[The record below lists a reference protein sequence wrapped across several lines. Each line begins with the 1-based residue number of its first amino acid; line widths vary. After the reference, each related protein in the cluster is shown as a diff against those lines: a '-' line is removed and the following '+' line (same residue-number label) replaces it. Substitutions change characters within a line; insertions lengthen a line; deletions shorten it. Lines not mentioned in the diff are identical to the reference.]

1 MQKMFASFKKL
12 PDETKAQMLCS
23 FIGSIGT
30 DIIITVL
37 TAGAGSAKLALSL
50 KSYISK
56 FVKIEGLMSKLSKL
70 GRLSELPAKFFDKLS
85 KGLIS
90 EKRLSS
96 IQSLT
101 HHEFDDL
108 AMQLVKCSLWN
119 NY

>member
-1 MQKMFASFKKL
+1 
-12 PDETKAQMLCS
+12 
-23 FIGSIGT
+23 
-30 DIIITVL
+30 
-37 TAGAGSAKLALSL
+37 
-50 KSYISK
+50 
-56 FVKIEGLMSKLSKL
+56 MSKLSKL

>member
-1 MQKMFASFKKL
+1 
-12 PDETKAQMLCS
+12 
-23 FIGSIGT
+23 
-30 DIIITVL
+30 
-37 TAGAGSAKLALSL
+37 
-50 KSYISK
+50 
-56 FVKIEGLMSKLSKL
+56 MSKLSKL

-108 AMQLVKCSLWN
+108 AMQLVKCSL
-119 NY
+119 